1 MAYGQKFKEIR
12 RSNLLSQEEFA
23 KQVGV
28 SRSVIS
34 QIEIDKIKPTLD
46 ALKRISKLYNV
57 SLDYLMSNEEPP
69 SEEDKNVLLRQSIHA
84 YPNFQKSSKIL
95 MEFTPASLFGDKL
108 SHKRLKEIPYFSLS
122 DRRNIGFPY
131 PFEDIKL
138 KLPQI
143 QIPIDAIGPLMAFE
157 ILDPNTFQNEILVCH
172 QVDINVI
179 HEQQFIVII
188 AMDKLLHGTIE
199 QIDAK
204 SITLGNSTLQLT
216 EIREIWQVKLV
227 IAPPD
232 LHNSLKEQLKK
243 MELMLEELRRR

>member
-157 ILDPNTFQNEILVCH
+157 ILDPNTFQNENLFVT
-172 QVDINVI
+172 
-179 HEQQFIVII
+179 
-188 AMDKLLHGTIE
+188 KL
-199 QIDAK
+199 
-204 SITLGNSTLQLT
+204 N
-216 EIREIWQVKLV
+216 
-227 IAPPD
+227 
-232 LHNSLKEQLKK
+232 
-243 MELMLEELRRR
+243 

>member
-28 SRSVIS
+28 SRSIIS

-69 SEEDKNVLLRQSIHA
+69 SEGDKNSLLRQSIHVN
-84 YPNFQKSSKIL
+84 PNFHKLPNVL
-95 MEFTPASLFGDKL
+95 MEFTQSDLFGDKL
-108 SHKRLKEIPYFSLS
+108 SHKPFKEIPYFSLS

-131 PFEDIKL
+131 PFNDIRL
-138 KLPQI
+138 KLPELK
-143 QIPIDAIGPLMAFE
+143 IPMEGAGPFMAFE
-157 ILDPNTFQNEILVCH
+157 ILDGNTYQKEILICGAIE
-172 QVDINVI
+172 INNL

-188 AMDKLLHGTIE
+188 AIDKLLHGTIS
-199 QIDAK
+199 QID
-204 SITLGNSTLQLT
+204 SISLT
-216 EIREIWQVKLV
+216 IANTILPLAEIREAWLVKLV

-232 LHNSLKEQLKK
+232 MHNNLKEQLKK
-243 MELMLEELRRR
+243 MEGLLEELRRR